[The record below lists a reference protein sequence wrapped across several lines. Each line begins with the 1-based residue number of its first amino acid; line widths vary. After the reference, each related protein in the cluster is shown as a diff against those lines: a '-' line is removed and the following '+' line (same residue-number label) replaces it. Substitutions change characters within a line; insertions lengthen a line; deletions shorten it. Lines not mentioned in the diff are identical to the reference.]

1 MIKERYGVLVLLR
14 KVSGLCCKEVKSEK
28 KKEKKKRFFVIYTKK
43 DLGTIISSGFN
54 SR

>member
-1 MIKERYGVLVLLR
+1 MVKERDGVLVLLR

-28 KKEKKKRFFVIYTKK
+28 KKEKKDFLLYIQKK